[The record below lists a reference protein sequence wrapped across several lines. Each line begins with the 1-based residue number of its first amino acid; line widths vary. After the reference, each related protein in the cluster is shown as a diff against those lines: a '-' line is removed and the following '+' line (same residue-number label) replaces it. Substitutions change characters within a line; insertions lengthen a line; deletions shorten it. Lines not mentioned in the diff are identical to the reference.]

1 MHQMEFYGKLNLL
14 KTGLVFADGIST
26 VSERYAQEIQT
37 PELGCGLEGVLQRR
51 ADVLEG
57 IVNGVDDEVWN
68 PATDQHLTAR
78 YDVKTW
84 QQGKAENKAALQAEL
99 GLPQSPNTPLLGL
112 IGRLAD
118 QKGWDLVAEVMGRWV
133 RETDAQWVILGTGEP
148 HYHHL
153 LSHLSHEAP
162 QRVVARLQF
171 SEDLAHRIEAAS
183 DMFLMPS
190 QYEPC
195 GLNQLY
201 SLRYGAVPIVRSVG
215 GLADTVV
222 NASDENIANS
232 TATGFAFDHYSS
244 QALENALSS
253 AVATYHHRK
262 DVWQKLVETGMQQD
276 WSWRKSAEK
285 YVALYKRVHQRHSE
299 ARAKLMAGK

>member
-1 MHQMEFYGKLNLL
+1 M
-14 KTGLVFADGIST
+14 FADGIST
-26 VSERYAQEIQT
+26 VSERYAHEIQT

-57 IVNGVDDEVWN
+57 IVNGVDYAVWN
-68 PATDQHLTAR
+68 PATDTHLPTQ
-78 YDVKTW
+78 YDVTTW
-84 QQGKAENKAALQAEL
+84 QPGKAANKAALQAEL
-99 GLPQSPNTPLLGL
+99 GLPQSPETPLLGL
-112 IGRLAD
+112 VGRLAD

-148 HYHHL
+148 HYHEL
-153 LSHLSHEAP
+153 LGRLGREAP
-162 QRVVARLQF
+162 HKVAARLQF
-171 SEDLAHRIEAAS
+171 SEQLAHRIEAAS

-201 SLRYGAVPIVRSVG
+201 SLRYGTVPVVRSVG
-215 GLADTVV
+215 GLADTVTP
-222 NASDENIANS
+222 ATEENIARGS
-232 TATGFAFDHYSS
+232 ATGFAFEDYSH
-244 QALENALSS
+244 QALEGALSS
-253 AVATYHHRK
+253 AVAIYHHRK

-276 WSWRKSAEK
+276 WSWGKSAEK
-285 YVALYKRVHQRHSE
+285 YVALYKRVHQRHAE